1 MEGGRPGLQS
11 TRSSGSS
18 SRHGGA
24 GNGVG
29 REMPW
34 KPAGVMLS
42 PARPPEKKKG
52 TMGAGRQSCLPKL
65 SYFAALP
72 HL

>member
-1 MEGGRPGLQS
+1 MGQAL
-11 TRSSGSS
+11 
-18 SRHGGA
+18 A
-24 GNGVG
+24 GVG

-42 PARPPEKKKG
+42 LARPPALGLAEEKG
-52 TMGAGRQSCLPKL
+52 TMGPGRQSCLPKL